1 MRLQEFASAEEQMAL
16 WRLVSDSVWASIGQ
30 QAHLERQER
39 AAKAAQAKTKRKRGN
54 RAGSKSSSTPVP
66 IKMPKQ
72 PNNKVATVT
81 APTAPTAPTAAKTAP
96 VGNAVANANTS
107 GMYKNGSNTN
117 AANKIAA
124 NSNVAI
130 TPTTAAQPSPAFSP
144 AHPATPTVPAPA
156 NYSTQKASS
165 GSQDAFNW
173 RNTPTHKKLPAAT
186 DRHSANAYRTQTVH
200 PSARGAI
207 TR

>member
-39 AAKAAQAKTKRKRGN
+39 AAKAAQAKTKRKRGS
-54 RAGSKSSSTPVP
+54 RAGSKSSSTPAP

-81 APTAPTAPTAAKTAP
+81 APTAANTAP

-107 GMYKNGSNTN
+107 GMYKNGSNMN
-117 AANKIAA
+117 AAEKIAA
-124 NSNVAI
+124 NSSVAM

-156 NYSTQKASS
+156 TPSAQKASS
-165 GSQDAFNW
+165 GSQDAFNR

>member
-72 PNNKVATVT
+72 PNNKVAT
-81 APTAPTAPTAAKTAP
+81 ANAPTAPTAANTAP
-96 VGNAVANANTS
+96 VGNAVANASTS

-124 NSNVAI
+124 NSNVAMA
-130 TPTTAAQPSPAFSP
+130 PTTAAQPSPAFSP

-156 NYSTQKASS
+156 TPSTQKASS

-173 RNTPTHKKLPAAT
+173 RNTPIQKKLPAAT
-186 DRHSANAYRTQTVH
+186 DRHSANTYRTQTVH